1 MSRKTI
7 TAAGAHLWMALVV
20 ATLAGCA
27 SAPPP
32 SSSDDPSTATLS
44 GPPAQEEV
52 PIVGCNAASLRQS
65 LLQRVNQ
72 ARAAGA
78 ACGDAK
84 QAAAKALVWQPALA
98 TVATRR
104 ASEMAQRGTFGKPD
118 ARGTEQRLRQEGYRA
133 VAAQESAAGG
143 DYTSDTVAQ
152 TWLAHQQQCMVLTSP
167 QYTDVGAGCANAPG
181 SELGHYWAVVVARP
195 GEGAAPKPA
204 TKPTAKATGKSKP
217 KSRAAAP
224 EPKPKAAVRG
234 VKPVTSSKATATP
247 ATKSAASAAK
257 KTATMGAGKCTTA
270 ACKASPAVR

>member
-7 TAAGAHLWMALVV
+7 TAAGAHLWVALAV

-27 SAPPP
+27 SAPP
-32 SSSDDPSTATLS
+32 SSDDRSTATLS
-44 GPPAQEEV
+44 GPPAGEL

-98 TVATRR
+98 AVATRR
-104 ASEMAQRGTFGKPD
+104 ASEIAQRGTFGAPD
-118 ARGTEQRLRQEGYRA
+118 PRGTEQRLRQEGYRA
-133 VAAQESAAGG
+133 VVAQEGAAGG

-152 TWLAHQQQCMVLTSP
+152 TWLAHQQQCLVLTSP

-181 SELGHYWAVVVARP
+181 SELGHYWTVVVAKP
-195 GEGAAPKPA
+195 GDGPAARSADKGKHKANVAPRARSKTAARGAKPVAASKAAAKKASGTAA
-204 TKPTAKATGKSKP
+204 TK
-217 KSRAAAP
+217 AAAP
-224 EPKPKAAVRG
+224 TA
-234 VKPVTSSKATATP
+234 SS
-247 ATKSAASAAK
+247 
-257 KTATMGAGKCTTA
+257 CTTSD
-270 ACKASPAVR
+270 CKANPAVR